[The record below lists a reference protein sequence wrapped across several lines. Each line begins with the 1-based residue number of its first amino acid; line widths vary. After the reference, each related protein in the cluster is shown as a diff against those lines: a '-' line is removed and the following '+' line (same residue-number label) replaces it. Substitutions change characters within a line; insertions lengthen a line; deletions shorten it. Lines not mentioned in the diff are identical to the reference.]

1 MEIFEEVRP
10 DTASASVA
18 TEAEATETEKRS
30 AAEEEKPQEV
40 DKPEGGDESAAKTDD
55 EKIAEL
61 EKKIDDEVD
70 EGSALGVIRE
80 EEAEEKDSK
89 GSKEEISETS
99 LPKVKLTDTDA
110 VTKEKEKEDETN
122 DAATKQ
128 GGEPSPRE
136 RIGSCTSRFDLSSRG
151 RPRTRSTVI
160 GSVVLGM
167 RSKNSIEFCVYSFCL

>member
-18 TEAEATETEKRS
+18 TEAEAIETEKRS

-40 DKPEGGDESAAKTDD
+40 DKPEGGDENVAKTDD

-61 EKKIDDEVD
+61 EKKIDEDD
-70 EGSALGVIRE
+70 GGPSLGVIRE
-80 EEAEEKDSK
+80 EEAEEKESK
-89 GSKEEISETS
+89 GSKEEISEKTS
-99 LPKVKLTDTDA
+99 LPKVKLTDT
-110 VTKEKEKEDETN
+110 EKDKEDET
-122 DAATKQ
+122 KEIQ

-151 RPRTRSTVI
+151 RPRTRSTII

-167 RSKNSIEFCVYSFCL
+167 RSEM